1 MYLQLLSVNSV
12 FPKNTTK
19 RAFARVFKLQSC
31 VHCTLHVPLLYSIF
45 FRRPHLEATVRL
57 LLWRGA
63 DPNASS
69 LPMPVLFFAVKAADT
84 AAVEILL
91 QKGADTSAKL
101 SKEVRRRKFSLSL
114 SRCIIFELAPLSNF
128 LQGCRR

>member
-1 MYLQLLSVNSV
+1 MYSLQPRNTFCFVFCKDSHLIRVHIQITILLVLYLTLLS
-12 FPKNTTK
+12 F
-19 RAFARVFKLQSC
+19 
-31 VHCTLHVPLLYSIF
+31 F

-101 SKEVRRRKFSLSL
+101 SKEVRKRKF
-114 SRCIIFELAPLSNF
+114 R
-128 LQGCRR
+128 

>member
-1 MYLQLLSVNSV
+1 MC
-12 FPKNTTK
+12 F
-19 RAFARVFKLQSC
+19 AFC
-31 VHCTLHVPLLYSIF
+31 

-57 LLWRGA
+57 LLKRGA

-84 AAVEILL
+84 AAVDILL

-101 SKEVRRRKFSLSL
+101 SKEVRDNPNKLCRLRSPRKK
-114 SRCIIFELAPLSNF
+114 IIYTPRKVIENS
-128 LQGCRR
+128 

>member
-1 MYLQLLSVNSV
+1 MIQMNVLYMYT
-12 FPKNTTK
+12 KKENTTK
-19 RAFARVFKLQSC
+19 GAFNLGTCIQTTVLLVLC
-31 VHCTLHVPLLYSIF
+31 LTLLSFF

-101 SKEVRRRKFSLSL
+101 SKEVRNRKFRINI
-114 SRCIIFELAPLSNF
+114 SRHIM
-128 LQGCRR
+128 

>member
-1 MYLQLLSVNSV
+1 MNVEKVSFYMI
-12 FPKNTTK
+12 FETK
-19 RAFARVFKLQSC
+19 VTFDLV
-31 VHCTLHVPLLYSIF
+31 

-57 LLWRGA
+57 LLRRGA
-63 DPNASS
+63 DPNASA

-101 SKEVRRRKFSLSL
+101 SKEVRTGSKYFT
-114 SRCIIFELAPLSNF
+114 
-128 LQGCRR
+128 

>member
-1 MYLQLLSVNSV
+1 MVTLGILGILGQR
-12 FPKNTTK
+12 PK
-19 RAFARVFKLQSC
+19 L
-31 VHCTLHVPLLYSIF
+31 CTLSSRIQCDDQKATKLDMYTNIFYCHLYKGFVINSHAIISC
-45 FRRPHLEATVRL
+45 RRPHLEATVRL

-63 DPNASS
+63 NPNASS

-101 SKEVRRRKFSLSL
+101 SKEVRIS
-114 SRCIIFELAPLSNF
+114 IFCYYFVSGICF
-128 LQGCRR
+128 

>member
-1 MYLQLLSVNSV
+1 MYLY
-12 FPKNTTK
+12 
-19 RAFARVFKLQSC
+19 
-31 VHCTLHVPLLYSIF
+31 CTHFF

-114 SRCIIFELAPLSNF
+114 SRCIIYELAPLSNF